1 MFFRI
6 SNEAGK
12 FFSPIVFSCHI
23 SCDAL
28 RCAGAGDQS
37 PHSDGVSTV
46 HRDLRELPSVPD
58 GGHGW
63 TRAIHGTPRAQMDY
77 IVRARRTAYG
87 CVHQGPLYGA
97 RRMQRKTVLAPR
109 DVSRWGRAP
118 LAGHRQAPIALT
130 VCCRATTI
138 THNTQPCSVTAV
150 GSKGAVGR
158 RMGGEQIMRRAGSR
172 EKKTH
177 MQCQRITARRI
188 DHSRRGRRS
197 MASSNDVAG
206 DLRPEARPPKPIC
219 TPSTPAS
226 LLFQKFV
233 CVSAAFSS
241 VSFGPSHRA
250 FQRCT
255 PRNAPLPVQRVL
267 VAPAT
272 ASESP
277 SPSLLRSLR
286 APPAQSRK
294 GELHQADSSRGVH
307 PAACLLTGH
316 WSFGPRGLRLRHQA
330 GSGCLPGFMP

>member
-1 MFFRI
+1 M
-6 SNEAGK
+6 
-12 FFSPIVFSCHI
+12 FSCHI

-46 HRDLRELPSVPD
+46 YRNLRELPSVPD

-138 THNTQPCSVTAV
+138 THNTRPCSVTAV

-172 EKKTH
+172 EKKHTCSASASPPGASIIRGVGVGAWPRPTTW
-177 MQCQRITARRI
+177 QAICDRKLDRPSRSARPRRPPLCSSRSSCASQLR
-188 DHSRRGRRS
+188 SRRCRS
-197 MASSNDVAG
+197 VPPIARSS
-206 DLRPEARPPKPIC
+206 
-219 TPSTPAS
+219 
-226 LLFQKFV
+226 
-233 CVSAAFSS
+233 
-241 VSFGPSHRA
+241 
-250 FQRCT
+250 
-255 PRNAPLPVQRVL
+255 
-267 VAPAT
+267 
-272 ASESP
+272 
-277 SPSLLRSLR
+277 
-286 APPAQSRK
+286 
-294 GELHQADSSRGVH
+294 GVH
-307 PAACLLTGH
+307 PATLPSPSSAC
-316 WSFGPRGLRLRHQA
+316 WSHQPQPASHRLPVCCDLSGPRRPRVAKGNCIRPIRVA
-330 GSGCLPGFMP
+330 ACIPPPAC

>member
-1 MFFRI
+1 MGTR
-6 SNEAGK
+6 SAGWP
-12 FFSPIVFSCHI
+12 SS
-23 SCDAL
+23 STDSADGL
-28 RCAGAGDQS
+28 LQGD
-37 PHSDGVSTV
+37 
-46 HRDLRELPSVPD
+46 
-58 GGHGW
+58 
-63 TRAIHGTPRAQMDY
+63 DY
-77 IVRARRTAYG
+77 YSQHTA
-87 CVHQGPLYGA
+87 
-97 RRMQRKTVLAPR
+97 MQRHR
-109 DVSRWGRAP
+109 SGIEGGR
-118 LAGHRQAPIALT
+118 G
-130 VCCRATTI
+130 
-138 THNTQPCSVTAV
+138 TQD
-150 GSKGAVGR
+150 GR
-158 RMGGEQIMRRAGSR
+158 RANHAAGR
-172 EKKTH
+172 VERKKTH

-307 PAACLLTGH
+307 PATCLLTGH